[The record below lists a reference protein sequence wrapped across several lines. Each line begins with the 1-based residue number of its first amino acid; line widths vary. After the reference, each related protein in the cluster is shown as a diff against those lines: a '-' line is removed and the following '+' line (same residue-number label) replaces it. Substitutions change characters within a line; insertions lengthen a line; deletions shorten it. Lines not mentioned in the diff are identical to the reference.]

1 VKVDTVVEN
10 CRAATL
16 CGLDWGPIPD
26 AVLPIADGRIAW
38 VGERSAAPRFESA
51 AGTGGPVRIDGAG
64 GWLTP
69 GLVDCHTH
77 LVHAGDRAQE
87 FEARL
92 QGARYEEISRAG
104 GGSPARTRCAS

>member
-1 VKVDTVVEN
+1 
-10 CRAATL
+10 
-16 CGLDWGPIPD
+16 
-26 AVLPIADGRIAW
+26 
-38 VGERSAAPRFESA
+38 
-51 AGTGGPVRIDGAG
+51 VRIDGAG

-104 GGSPARTRCAS
+104 GGSAARTRCAS